1 MANKTKITKRT
12 GQFFSR
18 QIFRLFKALVW
29 VVPPRIGLVLGYVL
43 SQFAIHCVPTVR
55 KRVMQNLIL
64 IWGGKKK
71 LSELRKIAQD
81 FAYHMVQMGMETIWA
96 IKNPELI
103 SSRLTLQGEKNLKQ
117 ALSRKKGVLLL
128 TGHLGPFTLLASRQ
142 ANGGYPTAM
151 LIRQMADRKVE
162 KDFQELRDQ
171 LGINTI
177 VSYPRAEG
185 VRNALRW
192 LRQGGILAIL
202 IDQRFKTGVFVD
214 FLGRKCYTPTGLA
227 TFAMRTG
234 APVIPAFI
242 VRTGIMKYQ
251 LIFGE
256 EIPVVF
262 PQLRYD
268 ASAKDRALT
277 ENMQRFNNVL
287 GKYVERY
294 PEQWFWLHRRWKT

>member
-1 MANKTKITKRT
+1 LTSKSKIAKQAGR
-12 GQFFSR
+12 FFSR
-18 QIFRLFKALVW
+18 QILRSFKTLVW
-29 VVPPRIGLVLGYVL
+29 IAPPHISLVLGWVL

-71 LSELRKIAQD
+71 LSELQKIARD
-81 FAYHMVQMGMETIWA
+81 FAYHTVQMGMESIWA

-103 SSRLTLQGEKNLKQ
+103 SSRLTLHGEDNLKQ

-128 TGHLGPFTLLASRQ
+128 TGHLGPFTLLASWQ
-142 ANGGYPTAM
+142 TNDDYPIAM

-162 KDFQELRDQ
+162 KDFQKLRDR
-171 LGINTI
+171 LGIHSI

-185 VRNALRW
+185 VKNALRW
-192 LRQGGILAIL
+192 LRQGGILAMF

-242 VRTGIMKYQ
+242 VRVGIMKYQ
-251 LIFGE
+251 LTFGK

-262 PQLRYD
+262 PQSRYD

-277 ENMQRFNNVL
+277 ENMQRFNDVL
-287 GKYVERY
+287 GEYVKIY
-294 PEQWFWLHRRWKT
+294 PEQWFWVHRRWKT